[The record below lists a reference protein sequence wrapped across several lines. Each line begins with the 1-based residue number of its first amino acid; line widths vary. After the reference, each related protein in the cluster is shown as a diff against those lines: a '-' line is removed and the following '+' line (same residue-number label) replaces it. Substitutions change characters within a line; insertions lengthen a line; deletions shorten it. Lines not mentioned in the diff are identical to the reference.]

1 MHTRVENLGTGTKG
15 IPRLLMKGESTEV
28 ELSDVGWLMNLF
40 NLNACKVSSQR
51 A

>member
-1 MHTRVENLGTGTKG
+1 MN
-15 IPRLLMKGESTEV
+15 GESTEV

-40 NLNACKVSSQR
+40 NLNACKLSSQR